1 MKFDKDETFEDLPAM
16 PQEISPITY
25 QYYKGL
31 KHRRII
37 LNDQIDNGIV
47 ESLIIPLID
56 MDNDGTGE
64 PIEIMMC
71 SPGGSV
77 FDSLILCDIIDNLK
91 TPTTIRIFGYAFS
104 MGSLLLMA
112 GFNNP
117 NVKRVCYP
125 FSVALIHAG
134 SKYLEGSA
142 NQVKDTFKFQ
152 ERIEDKIK
160 DYVLSHSRISKEEYD
175 AAERYERYLTSEDML
190 RLGLVDEIL

>member
-1 MKFDKDETFEDLPAM
+1 MNFNKDEIIEDLPTLT
-16 PQEISPITY
+16 QEISPITY

-31 KHRRII
+31 KRRRII
-37 LNDQIDNGIV
+37 LNDQIDSSIV
-47 ESLIIPLID
+47 EMLIVPLID
-56 MDNDGTGE
+56 MDNDGSGE
-64 PIEIMMC
+64 PIEIFLS

-77 FDSLILCDIIDNLK
+77 FDSLILCDIIDHLK
-91 TPTTIRIFGYAFS
+91 TPTTIHIFGYAFS

-117 NVKRVCYP
+117 NVKKVCHP

-152 ERIEDKIK
+152 ERIEEKIK
-160 DYVLSHSRISKEEYD
+160 EYVLTHSRISKEEYD
-175 AAERYERYLTSEDML
+175 AAERYEWYLTSDDML